1 MALLNDKGVSTLWKK
16 VKEIVSVKV
25 DKELKTNS
33 TTEYKTL
40 SDNNLTDELIQ
51 KINNGTGSEFS
62 GNYNDLKDI
71 PDSFPPLTHNHDTAD
86 INDLEIPSMETINQ
100 AIEQANTAA
109 DTAAEAVETAT
120 SLLEDIASHTYAG
133 SSTAGGPA
141 DSANKLNTDAGS
153 TTQPVYFSGGV
164 PVKTT
169 YTLSKSVPSNAVFT
183 DTNTHYT
190 SKNVV
195 GSATATSNTTSA
207 LTNGN
212 VYINS
217 VENGAVT
224 SAHKISGS
232 GATKVTTDTSGNI
245 VISSTDN
252 NTTYS
257 AAGSSLGLVK
267 SGGGVNISDG
277 VITVNDD
284 SHSHTIENIDNLK
297 TTLDGSIKGLSVS
310 GKTITYTKNNGT
322 TGTITT
328 QDTNTTYSAMTGA
341 SSSAAGTTGLVPAPA
356 SGKQASFLR
365 GDGTWVV
372 PTNTTYSNFVKSGSS
387 AKAGL
392 VPAPSTT
399 AGTTKYLREDC
410 TWATPPNTTYTL
422 SSITGTLAVGKGGTG
437 ATTAAGALTNLGLTA
452 TATELNYCDGVTSSI
467 QTQLN
472 GKASS
477 GHSHNYLPL
486 SGGTINGNLT
496 LSGILDEST
505 ETLNMSSSTEVTW
518 LSDVPSQSGMTCTL
532 VKKGK
537 MCFLSAQ
544 INVAGVFTANTERQ
558 IFYLPARFLPKNK
571 IFASGI
577 IAGYN
582 GAPKGNAYI
591 YVTNVIDSSTNKV
604 AVIATSSIDSPAP
617 SFLYFNAS
625 WVTA

>member
-1 MALLNDKGVSTLWKK
+1 MPLLNDKGVSKLWNR
-16 VKEIVSVKV
+16 VKDLVSVKV

-40 SDNNLTDELIQ
+40 SDNNLTDELIN
-51 KINNGTGSEFS
+51 KINNNTGTGFS
-62 GNYNDLKDI
+62 GNYNDLDDI
-71 PDSFPPLTHNHDTAD
+71 PVSFPPSTHEHNTED
-86 INDLEIPSMETINQ
+86 ITGLEIPSTDEINQ
-100 AIEQANTAA
+100 AIEQAKTAA
-109 DTAAEAVETAT
+109 DTAAEAAETAT
-120 SLLEDIASHTYAG
+120 SLLEDISSHTYAG

-169 YTLSKSVPSNAVFT
+169 YTLGKSVPSNAVFT

-195 GSATATSNTTSA
+195 GSSTATSNTTSA

-267 SGGGVNISDG
+267 SGGDVNISDG

-284 SHSHTIENIDNLK
+284 SHSHTIENVDNLK

-341 SSSAAGTTGLVPAPA
+341 TSSAAGTTGLVPAPA
-356 SGKQASFLR
+356 SGKQSSFLR

-372 PTNTTYSNFVKSGSS
+372 PTNTTYSNFVKSGSG

-410 TWATPPNTTYTL
+410 TWVAPPNTTYTL
-422 SSITGTLAVGKGGTG
+422 SSITGTLAVAKGGTG
-437 ATTAAGALTNLGLTA
+437 ATTASGALTNLGLTA
-452 TATELNYCDGVTSSI
+452 TAAELNYCDGVTSAI

-472 GKASS
+472 NKAAKT
-477 GHSHNYLPL
+477 HTHAYLPT
-486 SGGTINGNLT
+486 SGGTINGNVNITGSLT
-496 LSGILDEST
+496 LPVESINLLT
-505 ETLNMSSSTEVTW
+505 SSEVVWQVTKPSSTASYVSKWGRMVQGYLYITTSFSANT
-518 LSDVPSQSGMTCTL
+518 LTTICTL
-532 VKKGK
+532 P
-537 MCFLSAQ
+537 
-544 INVAGVFTANTERQ
+544 TA
-558 IFYLPARFLPKNK
+558 YLPLNNVYFEGMAINTTT
-571 IFASGI
+571 
-577 IAGYN
+577 Y
-582 GAPKGNAYI
+582 APTG
-591 YVTNVIDSSTNKV
+591 TLLTGVIDTSGNLRLAANA
-604 AVIATSSIDSPAP
+604 AVTTSSMIRVTFCYIS
-617 SFLYFNAS
+617 AS
-625 WVTA
+625 